1 VVPTAAGA
9 TLFGIHVCV
18 QATRGTLLRLLCV
31 GVDTLG
37 LTNQPDILVIG
48 HGSAVLTY
56 TGEDARSRDVSASQA
71 VTALYREHAT
81 GLIRLAVVMLGDRPT
96 AEDVVQEAFCG
107 LYRRWAHLSDPAK
120 SLPYVRSAV
129 LNGCRTVIRRRSR
142 HNGRLAAEP
151 AAASAEH
158 DALLGEEH
166 RAVIQGVRKLPP
178 RQREAL
184 VLRYFMDLDV
194 AEIAQS
200 MGISPGTVKSTLS
213 RGIAALGLM
222 LGDDR

>member
-1 VVPTAAGA
+1 M
-9 TLFGIHVCV
+9 
-18 QATRGTLLRLLCV
+18 

-48 HGSAVLTY
+48 HGTAVLTY
-56 TGEDARSRDVSASQA
+56 TGEDTASRDVDASQA

-81 GLIRLAVVMLGDRPT
+81 GLIRLAVVMLGDRAT

-142 HNGRLAAEP
+142 HDGRLAAEP

-194 AEIAQS
+194 PEIAQS

>member
-1 VVPTAAGA
+1 
-9 TLFGIHVCV
+9 V

>member
-1 VVPTAAGA
+1 
-9 TLFGIHVCV
+9 
-18 QATRGTLLRLLCV
+18 V

-142 HNGRLAAEP
+142 HDGRLAAEP

>member
-1 VVPTAAGA
+1 MEVHLPGRADAVMLRDPAA
-9 TLFGIHVCV
+9 
-18 QATRGTLLRLLCV
+18 
-31 GVDTLG
+31 
-37 LTNQPDILVIG
+37 
-48 HGSAVLTY
+48 
-56 TGEDARSRDVSASQA
+56 A
-71 VTALYREHAT
+71 VTVLYREHALRLT
-81 GLIRLAVVMLGDRPT
+81 RLALVLTQDRQA

-142 HNGRLAAEP
+142 HDGRLAAEP

>member
-1 VVPTAAGA
+1 M
-9 TLFGIHVCV
+9 
-18 QATRGTLLRLLCV
+18 

-37 LTNQPDILVIG
+37 LTNQSDILVIG

-56 TGEDARSRDVSASQA
+56 TGEDARSRDVGASQA

-142 HNGRLAAEP
+142 HDGRLAAEP

-158 DALLGEEH
+158 DALVGEEH
-166 RAVIQGVRKLPP
+166 RAVLQGVRKLPP

-194 AEIAQS
+194 PEIAQS
-200 MGISPGTVKSTLS
+200 MGISTGTVKSTLS

-222 LGDDR
+222 LGDDQ

>member
-1 VVPTAAGA
+1 
-9 TLFGIHVCV
+9 
-18 QATRGTLLRLLCV
+18 V

-48 HGSAVLTY
+48 HGTAVLTY
-56 TGEDARSRDVSASQA
+56 TGEDTASRDVDASQA

-81 GLIRLAVVMLGDRPT
+81 GLIRLAVVMLGDRAT

-142 HNGRLAAEP
+142 HDGRLAAEP

-194 AEIAQS
+194 PEIAQS

>member
-1 VVPTAAGA
+1 
-9 TLFGIHVCV
+9 
-18 QATRGTLLRLLCV
+18 V